1 MGAKKLVEKLK
12 NRALIAIILEFKK
25 VIYNLIIAELQ

>member
-12 NRALIAIILEFKK
+12 SSVLIAIILEFKK
-25 VIYNLIIAELQ
+25 VIYNLIMAELQ

>member
-12 NRALIAIILEFKK
+12 NRALIIILEFKK